1 MLLLEESQPI
11 ASGDGWTMTVEVN
24 QIEQTPKGSRH
35 VRQSASYNF
44 KEGADNESD
53 DAKMKRLDV
62 KRGARRRAFE
72 SFDPEKVAANKLKRQ
87 KPKHATP
94 AATTA
99 LQPRAAAA
107 LQANAVVPRAAAA
120 IAPALAAAPDPPDLD
135 TLRDWALLRAWKA
148 LGSPEEVLE
157 ALRAQG
163 HIDAE
168 EQPWSVHRVCERHAF
183 LCMCV
188 RVSSRL
194 VGPEASQ
201 RSQRTLA
208 NLCA

>member
-1 MLLLEESQPI
+1 
-11 ASGDGWTMTVEVN
+11 
-24 QIEQTPKGSRH
+24 
-35 VRQSASYNF
+35 
-44 KEGADNESD
+44 
-53 DAKMKRLDV
+53 MKRLDV

-72 SFDPEKVAANKLKRQ
+72 SFDPEKVAAKKLKRQ

-120 IAPALAAAPDPPDLD
+120 IVPALAAAPDPPDLD

-148 LGSPEEVLE
+148 LGSPEEVLK
-157 ALRAQG
+157 ALRAQR
-163 HIDAE
+163 HTDAE
-168 EQPWSVHRVCERHAF
+168 EQPWSVHRVCERHAC

-194 VGPEASQ
+194 VGPQASQ